1 MVQTYGIANES
12 SLDPTAPDADESRA
26 LLGGGATG
34 KASGLVDGRATII
47 SCISNLLNTII
58 GSGACFFFEVPLFG
72 LCSHSDTFVFGHR
85 NAHVSAGGF
94 AILLDTYLISNEMLL

>member
-12 SLDPTAPDADESRA
+12 SLDPTAPDVDESRA

-34 KASGLVDGRATII
+34 KASGLVDGRATIV

-72 LCSHSDTFVFGHR
+72 LCSHSDTCFWSQECSRFRWWVRYPSRHK
-85 NAHVSAGGF
+85 
-94 AILLDTYLISNEMLL
+94 SNT